1 MKSYQNLNKRVL
13 TLVSGLAI
21 AVIIALSVF
30 AINLNHKLSQTSSE
44 LTKVKKQN
52 DNLAYDNKLKKD
64 DYKRVTKLQ
73 NKQKENDAYTTRVSA
88 SEAAESGAK
97 SSTVVINGSTFN
109 SKVASDA
116 LTLDDDNVLYQAS
129 NTSNLR
135 YFAKDYS
142 ATNQTILNLRVGDK
156 LQINNKSYHVI
167 LNQTFTDDNAAAET
181 FANDSS
187 KIAIFF
193 IRDASGYA
201 DMITASADNQ

>member
-1 MKSYQNLNKRVL
+1 MKSYRNRNKRVL
-13 TLVSGLAI
+13 TLISALAI
-21 AVIIALSVF
+21 AVIVSLSVF

-52 DNLAYDNKLKKD
+52 DNLAYDNKLNKD

-97 SSTVVINGSTFN
+97 SSTVSINGSTFN

-129 NTSNLR
+129 NTNNLR

-181 FANDSS
+181 FANNSP

-201 DMITASADNQ
+201 NMITATADN

>member
-1 MKSYQNLNKRVL
+1 MKSYQNLNKRIL
-13 TLVSGLAI
+13 TIISALAI
-21 AVIIALSVF
+21 VVIIGLSVF
-30 AINLNHKLSQTSSE
+30 AINLNHKLSQTSTE

-52 DNLAYDNKLKKD
+52 DNLAYDNKLHKA

-73 NKQKENDAYTTRVSA
+73 DEQKENDAYTTRVSA
-88 SEAAESGAK
+88 SQAAESGAK
-97 SSTVVINGSTFN
+97 SSTVIINGSTFN

-142 ATNQTILNLRVGDK
+142 ATNQTILNLRVGDN

-167 LNQTFTDDNAAAET
+167 LNQTFTDDIAAAKT
-181 FANDSS
+181 FANNSS

-201 DMITASADNQ
+201 DMITASADN